1 MAEGGNSILELGFDA
16 AAALTQYTAVKLSA
30 NQTVTPV
37 TAEGD
42 LWIGITQFGVTSAE
56 ILQGKG
62 ATVWLLGTSLIKVGT
77 GGVTLGNVVVMDASG
92 QAVAS
97 NTGARPL
104 GIALNTGSAGDY
116 VPVLLQP
123 GLALIP

>member
-16 AAALTQYTAVKLSA
+16 AAALVKYTAVKLTDDMS
-30 NQTVTPV
+30 VTPV

-42 LWIGITQFGVTSAE
+42 VWVGITQFEVTAAE

-77 GGVTLGNVVVMDASG
+77 GGVTRGLVVGMDAAG
-92 QAVAS
+92 LAVAA

-104 GIALNTGSAGDY
+104 GVCLVSGVAGDY
-116 VPVLLQP
+116 VPVLLTP
-123 GLALIP
+123 GLPVLL